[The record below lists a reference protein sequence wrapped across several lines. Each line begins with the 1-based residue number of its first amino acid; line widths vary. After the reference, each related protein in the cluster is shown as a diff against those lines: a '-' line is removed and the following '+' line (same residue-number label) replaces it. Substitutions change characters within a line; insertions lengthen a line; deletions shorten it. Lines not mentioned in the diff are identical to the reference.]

1 MANYSPGIR
10 DNSGQL
16 LSHLYNYLLSVSLR
30 ESQILTQLRQET
42 AQQPMSG
49 MQISPYQGQFMA
61 LLLRLMG
68 AKNVLE
74 IGTFTGYSAL
84 WMALALPPDG
94 ILVTCD
100 VSEEDTAIARR
111 YWQAASITHK
121 IDLRLAPALDTL
133 NELLATNQS
142 GTLDFVF
149 IDADKINYSHYYEK
163 SLELLRPGGLI
174 AIDNVLWGGDV
185 ADPDD
190 TDDDTVALR
199 SLNQFLHQDDRI
211 ELSLLPIADG
221 LTLVLKRERNRAR
234 GHSTGADSSL
244 YFR

>member
-68 AKNVLE
+68 AKKVLE

-94 ILVTCD
+94 TLMACD
-100 VSEEDTAIARR
+100 VSQEYGAIARR
-111 YWQAASITHK
+111 YWLIAGLADK
-121 IDLRLAPALDTL
+121 INLHLAPALDTL
-133 NELLATNQS
+133 DTLLSTGQS
-142 GTLDFVF
+142 GTFDFVF
-149 IDADKINYSHYYEK
+149 IDADKINYGHYYEK

-174 AIDNVLWGGDV
+174 AIDNVLWSGAV
-185 ADPDD
+185 ADPDITDPD
-190 TDDDTVALR
+190 TLALR
-199 SLNQFLHQDDRI
+199 QLNQTLYQDDRI